1 MPTEEEQ
8 YQQALAAYYA
18 EQEAMGGMP
27 VGSSKCRSWRPKQC
41 KPS

>member
-18 EQEAMGGMP
+18 GQEAMGGMP
-27 VGSSKCRSWRPKQC
+27 ARQL
-41 KPS
+41 